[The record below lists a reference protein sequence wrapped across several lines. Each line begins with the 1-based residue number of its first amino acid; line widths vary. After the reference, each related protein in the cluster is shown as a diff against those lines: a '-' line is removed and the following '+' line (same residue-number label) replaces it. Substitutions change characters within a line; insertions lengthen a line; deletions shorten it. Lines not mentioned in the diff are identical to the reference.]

1 MPAAVELLK
10 EEEKDFG
17 VLLLLLRVLRKV
29 CCSYYAVVPAVESV
43 LAATTSLLK
52 RVSKKKVAAEEAS
65 AVLEFVLM
73 LESQQP
79 FVQYCMEH
87 YTEVCMVEG
96 CERQTYA
103 GLATHLVKIAQKA
116 LKDCD
121 MSALIESFE
130 GFEQRRLKDL
140 ANAPSET
147 ESDEEDAHDEEVV
160 ARVLFCLQ
168 AVVVNTAQC
177 TLSSEQRSAFCK
189 GSRRQLRSH
198 IDVLTQVVELL
209 QAMIE
214 EPCGEAL
221 YAFAIQTMASC
232 VPIYGRMGLFV
243 DQVRIAHAIC
253 ASALPDLKPTDA
265 FKKSIETVFNA
276 RNIASVEALPTLCKG
291 SGEGLHFVW
300 RLVLATVEVIEE
312 YIPEKD
318 SENNYVGVVVGFDG

>member
-1 MPAAVELLK
+1 
-10 EEEKDFG
+10 
-17 VLLLLLRVLRKV
+17 
-29 CCSYYAVVPAVESV
+29 
-43 LAATTSLLK
+43 
-52 RVSKKKVAAEEAS
+52 
-65 AVLEFVLM
+65 
-73 LESQQP
+73 
-79 FVQYCMEH
+79 
-87 YTEVCMVEG
+87 MVEG

-147 ESDEEDAHDEEVV
+147 ESDEEDAHDEDVV

-177 TLSSEQRSAFCK
+177 TLSSEQCSAFCK

-243 DQVRIAHAIC
+243 DQVRIARSQAEGRLQEVDRDGVQRAQHRFGGGAPHALQGQRRGT
-253 ASALPDLKPTDA
+253 ALRVATGAGDGGGDRGVHP
-265 FKKSIETVFNA
+265 
-276 RNIASVEALPTLCKG
+276 R
-291 SGEGLHFVW
+291 EGQREQLRGGGGW
-300 RLVLATVEVIEE
+300 L
-312 YIPEKD
+312 
-318 SENNYVGVVVGFDG
+318 